1 MAKKNKN
8 KAAAKTK
15 RTWKKKMLDEP
26 VSAHIVNNNNTD
38 IFNNN
43 TYKNTLL
50 VYKDKTTTRVTYD
63 SSSDEY
69 ITVYMNN

>member
-8 KAAAKTK
+8 KVVAKTK
-15 RTWKKKMLDEP
+15 RTWKKKLIDEP
-26 VSAHIVNNNNTD
+26 VSEHIAHNNNTN

-43 TYKNTLL
+43 TCKNTLL

>member
-8 KAAAKTK
+8 KAVAKTK
-15 RTWKKKMLDEP
+15 RTWKKKNLDEP
-26 VSAHIVNNNNTD
+26 VSEHNVNTNDNNN
-38 IFNNN
+38 IINN
-43 TYKNTLL
+43 THKNTLL

-63 SSSDEY
+63 SGSDEY